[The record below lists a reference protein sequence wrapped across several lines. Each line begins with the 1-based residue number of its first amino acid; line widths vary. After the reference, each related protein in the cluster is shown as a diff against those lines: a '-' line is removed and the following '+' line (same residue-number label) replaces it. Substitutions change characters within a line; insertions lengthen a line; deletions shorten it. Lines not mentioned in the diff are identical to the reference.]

1 MLNEPLIERLHTL
14 RLTGIAQA
22 LSEQRANPSITAL
35 SFEERLSL
43 LIDRQ
48 YQFAQNRALTNR
60 LRYAGLSDSGPSIEG
75 IDYRY
80 KRELSASQLDPL
92 IAPEWI
98 RQGRSCLITGST
110 GLGKTYIG
118 EALARQACRNGF
130 RTLATYSPKLFR
142 SLSASELDGSLVKT
156 LKKLASC
163 DLLLIDDF
171 GMEKAQP
178 AAYRLFLEVLH
189 DRIGKTATLITS
201 QYAPGSWHAIIRDE
215 TVADAITD
223 RLAHTAYRLDLSGE
237 TIRRTRKEQE

>member
-1 MLNEPLIERLHTL
+1 MLTEPLIDRLHAMK
-14 RLTGIAQA
+14 LTGIAQA
-22 LSEQRANPSITAL
+22 LAEQRANASMAAL

-43 LIDRQ
+43 LVDRQ
-48 YQFAQNRALTNR
+48 HQFVSDRALRNR

-80 KRELSASQLDPL
+80 ERALQPSQLDAL

-98 RQGRSCLITGST
+98 RQGKSALIAGST
-110 GLGKTYIG
+110 GLGKTYIA

-130 RTLATYSPKLFR
+130 RTLSTYSPKLFR
-142 SLSASELDGSLVKT
+142 SLSASELDGSLIQL
-156 LKKLASC
+156 LKKLARC
-163 DLLLIDDF
+163 QLLLIDDF
-171 GMEKAQP
+171 GMEKAKP

-201 QYAPGSWHAIIRDE
+201 QYAPGSWHSIIRDD

-223 RLAHTAYRLDLSGE
+223 RLAHAAYRLDLDGPS
-237 TIRRTRKEQE
+237 IRPESPS